1 MSIYMA
7 VKKNKT
13 TDDVLLILCKA
24 VKKILSQTTKNDIQY
39 SPMVQKITK
48 TCLKPDIGCFVL
60 FEGAFSGLIIINM
73 SAGAAVE
80 LYQAYMRQMNFPEE
94 EISNHHTA
102 DDVGNVLGELMNQI
116 VGDFQGELEHQL
128 SLSISQTQP
137 RMLAVNKELILSIN
151 ANIDRPQS
159 RRVVFRTENHKT
171 FHLEMSMERTEFIE
185 LNDPDNQ
192 NYNDL
197 TMTKDEQNKA
207 FLEDLD
213 I

>member
-1 MSIYMA
+1 MA
-7 VKKNKT
+7 VKKSKT

-24 VKKILSQTTKNDIQY
+24 VQKILSQTTKTDIKY
-39 SPMVQKITK
+39 SPTVQKINK

-80 LYQAYMRQMNFPEE
+80 IYQAYMRQMGFAED
-94 EISNHHTA
+94 EISDQHTA
-102 DDVGNVLGELMNQI
+102 DDVANMLGELMNQI
-116 VGDFQGELEHQL
+116 VGDFQGEMEHQL
-128 SLSISQTQP
+128 FLSISQTQP
-137 RMLAVNKELILSIN
+137 KMLVVNKELILSIN

-171 FHLEMSMERTEFIE
+171 FHLEMSMEKTDFIE
-185 LNDPDNQ
+185 LADPDNPADYDQ
-192 NYNDL
+192 NL
-197 TMTKDEQNKA
+197 SKDEQNRA
-207 FLEDLD
+207 FLDDLD

>member
-1 MSIYMA
+1 MA
-7 VKKNKT
+7 GKRTKT

-24 VKKILSQTTKNDIQY
+24 VQKILSQTTKTDIQY
-39 SPMVQKITK
+39 SPTVQKINK

-80 LYQAYMRQMNFPEE
+80 IYQAYMKQMGFTDD
-94 EISNHHTA
+94 EISDQHTA
-102 DDVGNVLGELMNQI
+102 DDVGNMLGELMNQI
-116 VGDFQGELEHQL
+116 VGDFQGEMEHQL
-128 SLSISQTQP
+128 QLSISQTQP
-137 RMLAVNKELILSIN
+137 KMLVVNKELILSIN

-159 RRVVFRTENHKT
+159 RRVVFRTAKHKT
-171 FHLEMSMERTEFIE
+171 FHLEMSMEKTDFIE

-192 NYNDL
+192 GYNDPNL
-197 TMTKDEQNKA
+197 TKDEQNEA
-207 FLEDLD
+207 FLNDLD

>member
-1 MSIYMA
+1 MA
-7 VKKNKT
+7 IKKSKT
-13 TDDVLLILCKA
+13 TEDVLLILCKA
-24 VKKILSQTTKNDIQY
+24 VKKILSQTTSHEVQY
-39 SPMVQKITK
+39 SPMVQKINK

-80 LYQAYMRQMNFPEE
+80 IYQAYMKQMGFPEE
-94 EISNHHTA
+94 EISDQHTS
-102 DDVGNVLGELMNQI
+102 DDVSNVLGELMNQI

-137 RMLAVNKELILSIN
+137 KMLVVNKELILSIN

-171 FHLEMSMERTEFIE
+171 FNLEMSMERTEFIAMD
-185 LNDPDNQ
+185 DPDNTSLSDS
-192 NYNDL
+192 NL
-197 TMTKDEQNKA
+197 TKDEQNQA
-207 FLEDLD
+207 FLDDLD

>member
-1 MSIYMA
+1 MA

-13 TDDVLLILCKA
+13 TDDVLLILCKS

-39 SPMVQKITK
+39 SPMVQKIAK

-80 LYQAYMRQMNFPEE
+80 LYQAYMRQMGFPEE
-94 EISNHHTA
+94 EISNHHTS
-102 DDVGNVLGELMNQI
+102 DDVSNVLGELMNQI

-137 RMLAVNKELILSIN
+137 RMLAVNKELVLSIN
-151 ANIDRPQS
+151 ANIERPQS
-159 RRVVFRTENHKT
+159 RRVIFRTQSHKT

-192 NYNDL
+192 DYHDPNI
-197 TMTKDEQNKA
+197 TKDEQNRA

>member
-1 MSIYMA
+1 MA
-7 VKKNKT
+7 LKRNKT

-24 VKKILSQTTKNDIQY
+24 VQKILSKTTKTDIQY
-39 SPMVQKITK
+39 SPTVQKITK

-80 LYQAYMRQMNFPEE
+80 IYQAYMRQMGFTED
-94 EISNHHTA
+94 EISDQHTA
-102 DDVGNVLGELMNQI
+102 DDVGNMLGELMNQI
-116 VGDFQGELEHQL
+116 VGDFQGEMEHQL
-128 SLSISQTQP
+128 LLSISQTQP
-137 RMLAVNKELILSIN
+137 KMLVVNKELVLSIN

-159 RRVVFRTENHKT
+159 RRVVFRTANHKT
-171 FHLEMSMERTEFIE
+171 FHLEMAMEKTDFIE

-192 NYNDL
+192 AHHDPL
-197 TMTKDEQNKA
+197 LTKDENNQA
-207 FLEDLD
+207 FLDDLD

>member
-1 MSIYMA
+1 MT

-24 VKKILSQTTKNDIQY
+24 VQKVLSQTTKTENHY
-39 SPMVQKITK
+39 SPTVQKISK

-80 LYQAYMRQMNFPEE
+80 IYQAYMRQMGFAEN
-94 EISNHHTA
+94 EISDQHTS
-102 DDVGNVLGELMNQI
+102 DDVSNMLGELMNQI
-116 VGDFQGELEHQL
+116 VGDFQGEMEHQL
-128 SLSISQTQP
+128 SLSICQTQP
-137 RMLAVNKELILSIN
+137 KMLVVNKELILSIN

-159 RRVVFRTENHKT
+159 RRVVFRTANHNT
-171 FHLEMSMERTEFIE
+171 FYLEMAMEKTDFIE
-185 LNDPDNQ
+185 LNDPDNPPTIDS
-192 NYNDL
+192 NL
-197 TMTKDEQNKA
+197 SKDEQNQA
-207 FLEDLD
+207 FLDDLD

>member
-1 MSIYMA
+1 MA
-7 VKKNKT
+7 VKKNKK

-39 SPMVQKITK
+39 SPMVQKIAK

-80 LYQAYMRQMNFPEE
+80 LYQAYMRQMGFPEE
-94 EISNHHTA
+94 EISEQHTS
-102 DDVGNVLGELMNQI
+102 DDVANVLGELMNQI

-137 RMLAVNKELILSIN
+137 KMLVVNKELILSIN
-151 ANIDRPQS
+151 ANIERPQS
-159 RRVVFRTENHKT
+159 RRVVFRTGDHKT
-171 FHLEMSMERTEFIE
+171 FYLEMSMERTEFIE

-192 NYNDL
+192 NYGDPTL
-197 TMTKDEQNKA
+197 TKDEQNKA
-207 FLEDLD
+207 FLADLD

>member
-1 MSIYMA
+1 MA
-7 VKKNKT
+7 VKKKKT

-24 VKKILSQTTKNDIQY
+24 VKKILLQTTKNDIQY
-39 SPMVQKITK
+39 SPMVQKISK

-60 FEGAFSGLIIINM
+60 FEGAFSGMIIINM

-80 LYQAYMRQMNFPEE
+80 LYQAYLKQMGIPEE
-94 EISNHHTA
+94 EISEQHTS
-102 DDVGNVLGELMNQI
+102 DDVANVLGELMNQI

-137 RMLAVNKELILSIN
+137 RMLVVNKELILSIN
-151 ANIDRPQS
+151 ANIERPQS
-159 RRVVFRTENHKT
+159 RRVVFRTGDHKT
-171 FHLEMSMERTEFIE
+171 FYLEMSMEKTEFIE

-192 NYNDL
+192 SYNDP

-207 FLEDLD
+207 FLADLD

>member
-1 MSIYMA
+1 MA

-13 TDDVLLILCKA
+13 TDDVLLILCKS
-24 VKKILSQTTKNDIQY
+24 VKKILTQTTMNQIQY
-39 SPMVQKITK
+39 SPMVQKISK

-73 SAGAAVE
+73 SGGAAVE
-80 LYQAYMRQMNFPEE
+80 LYQAYMRQMGIPEDE
-94 EISNHHTA
+94 LSDQHTA
-102 DDVGNVLGELMNQI
+102 DDVGNMLGELMNQM

-128 SLSISQTQP
+128 SLSINQTQP
-137 RMLAVNKELILSIN
+137 KMLVVNKELILSIN

-171 FHLEMSMERTEFIE
+171 FHLEMSMERTEFVE
-185 LNDPDNQ
+185 LNDPDNKDYQ
-192 NYNDL
+192 DQTL
-197 TMTKDEQNKA
+197 SKDEQNKA
-207 FLEDLD
+207 FLADLD

>member
-1 MSIYMA
+1 MA
-7 VKKNKT
+7 VKKSKS

-24 VKKILSQTTKNDIQY
+24 VKKNLTQTTKNEIQY
-39 SPMVQKITK
+39 SSMVQKISK

-73 SAGAAVE
+73 SAGAALE
-80 LYQAYMRQMNFPEE
+80 LYQAYMCQMGFPEE
-94 EISNHHTA
+94 EISTQHTS
-102 DDVGNVLGELMNQI
+102 DDVSNVLGELMNQI
-116 VGDFQGELEHQL
+116 VGDFQGELEYQL
-128 SLSISQTQP
+128 SLSINQTQP

-151 ANIDRPQS
+151 ANIERPQS

-185 LNDPDNQ
+185 LDDPDNQ
-192 NYNDL
+192 NYNDSEL
-197 TMTKDEQNKA
+197 SKDEQNKA
-207 FLEDLD
+207 FLDGLD

>member
-1 MSIYMA
+1 MA
-7 VKKNKT
+7 VKKNKK
-13 TDDVLLILCKA
+13 TDDVLLILCKS

-39 SPMVQKITK
+39 SPMVQKIAK

-60 FEGAFSGLIIINM
+60 FEGAFSGLVIINM

-80 LYQAYMRQMNFPEE
+80 LYQAYMRQMGFPEE
-94 EISNHHTA
+94 EISDQHTA
-102 DDVGNVLGELMNQI
+102 DDVANVLGELMNQM

-128 SLSISQTQP
+128 SLSINQTQP
-137 RMLAVNKELILSIN
+137 RMLAVNKELVLSIN
-151 ANIDRPQS
+151 ANIERPQS
-159 RRVVFRTENHKT
+159 RRVIFHTKSHKT

-192 NYNDL
+192 DYQDSNL
-197 TMTKDEQNKA
+197 SKDEQNQA
-207 FLEDLD
+207 FLDDLD